1 MNKNKPF
8 STQCYAKNNMPPG
21 VGGGTKKIN
30 NIKSKK
36 KVTTSKKENTVTGN
50 DAKADLDWGKIIV
63 AFLTPWRNPN
73 SIFLYMLIIL
83 NILGNMNPHVD

>member
-1 MNKNKPF
+1 
-8 STQCYAKNNMPPG
+8 MPPG
-21 VGGGTKKIN
+21 VGGGMKKN
-30 NIKSKK
+30 NNFKSKK
-36 KVTTSKKENTVTGN
+36 KVITSKKKEKTTVTGN
-50 DAKADLDWGKIIV
+50 DADLDWGKIIV

>member
-1 MNKNKPF
+1 MNKPF

-21 VGGGTKKIN
+21 VGGGMKK

-36 KVTTSKKENTVTGN
+36 KVITSKKKEKTTVTGN

>member
-1 MNKNKPF
+1 
-8 STQCYAKNNMPPG
+8 MPPG

-36 KVTTSKKENTVTGN
+36 KVTTSKKEKTTVTGN

>member
-1 MNKNKPF
+1 
-8 STQCYAKNNMPPG
+8 MPPG
-21 VGGGTKKIN
+21 VGGGMKKIN

-36 KVTTSKKENTVTGN
+36 KVTSKKKKSTVTGN

>member
-1 MNKNKPF
+1 
-8 STQCYAKNNMPPG
+8 MPPG
-21 VGGGTKKIN
+21 VGGGIKKNN
-30 NIKSKK
+30 NIKLQK
-36 KVTTSKKENTVTGN
+36 KVTKEKTTVTGN
-50 DAKADLDWGKIIV
+50 NAKADLDWGKIIV

>member
-1 MNKNKPF
+1 
-8 STQCYAKNNMPPG
+8 MPPG
-21 VGGGTKKIN
+21 VGGGMKNNN

-36 KVTTSKKENTVTGN
+36 KVTAYKNVTGN
-50 DAKADLDWGKIIV
+50 NAKADLDWGKIIV

>member
-1 MNKNKPF
+1 
-8 STQCYAKNNMPPG
+8 MPPG

-36 KVTTSKKENTVTGN
+36 KVTKSKKEKTTVTGN